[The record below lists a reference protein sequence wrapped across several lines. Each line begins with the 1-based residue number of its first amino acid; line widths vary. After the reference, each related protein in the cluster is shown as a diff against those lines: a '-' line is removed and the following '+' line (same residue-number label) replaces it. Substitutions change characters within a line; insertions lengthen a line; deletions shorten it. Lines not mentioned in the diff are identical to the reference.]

1 MGSAYRTSPL
11 SSLGRSVTN
20 TRCCFLPEQQDA
32 VAQPLCEKAT
42 SLSLDTFRSLFK
54 FPCGRSDL
62 FDDFVGRLFQYEAVQ
77 CHHGHN
83 RVIRIESNAM
93 FGRDLRSELP

>member
-20 TRCCFLPEQQDA
+20 VRYCFLPEQQDA

-42 SLSLDTFRSLFK
+42 SLSLDTFRGLFK

-62 FDDFVGRLFQYEAVQ
+62 FDDFVSRLLQYEAVQ
-77 CHHGHN
+77 RDHRHD
-83 RVIRIESNAM
+83 RVIRIDSDAM
-93 FGRDLRSELP
+93 FDGDLRGELP

>member
-1 MGSAYRTSPL
+1 MGSPYRTSAL
-11 SSLGRSVTN
+11 SNLGRSVTN
-20 TRCCFLPEQQDA
+20 ARYGFLPEEQDA

-42 SLSLDTFRSLFK
+42 GLSLDTFRSLFK
-54 FPCGRSDL
+54 FPCSRSDF
-62 FDDFVGRLFQYEAVQ
+62 FDDIVGRLFQYEAVQ

-83 RVIRIESNAM
+83 RVIRIDSNAM